1 MEIRKLR
8 HASIL
13 AIDLSFSKAAEK
25 LSISQSAL
33 SKSIAALENDLGLAL
48 FDRHSSGVTLTSAGK
63 EFIHGANK
71 LLQQASALHHDMSLL
86 KDGYRGNIMFG
97 MGSLPAAAYEELV
110 LLELM
115 KSHPEICVQVEVS
128 TPSDLLDHLINERI
142 EFFVGDA
149 RTLPIS
155 QEYKVETILTLQV
168 GFFLRPTHPL
178 LKRKSVKLKSA
189 YQYPLVGA
197 PVEKNQLDIAH
208 MEHWLDMQSSNDF
221 AMHLSSE
228 NISALKSVARQTD
241 AIIIAPFAA
250 VAAEVQSNKLV
261 ELNIKEKPK
270 SSMINLDLV
279 QSVVRQQSAS
289 AKIVIDLI
297 KRTAKNLEKKQSVL
311 LKNSG

>member
-8 HASIL
+8 HASVL
-13 AIDLSFSKAAEK
+13 ACELSFSKAAVK
-25 LSISQSAL
+25 LNLSQSAL
-33 SKSIAALENDLGLAL
+33 SKSIAALENDLGLTL
-48 FDRHSSGVTLTSAGK
+48 FERHSSGVTLSPAGK
-63 EFIHGANK
+63 EFILGANK
-71 LLQQASALHHDMSLL
+71 LLQQASALHYDMSLL
-86 KDGYRGNIMFG
+86 KDGYRGNIVFG
-97 MGSLPAAAYEELV
+97 MGSLPAAAYEEPV

-115 KSHPEICVQVEVS
+115 KSHPDVCVQVEVS

-168 GFFLRPTHPL
+168 GFFARPTHPL
-178 LKRKSVKLKSA
+178 LKRKSVKLKQA
-189 YQYPLVGA
+189 YKYPLVGA
-197 PVEKNQLDIAH
+197 PVEKNQLDTAH
-208 MEHWLDMQSSNDF
+208 IEHWLDMQVSNNF

-241 AIIIAPFAA
+241 AIMIAPFGA
-250 VAAEVQSNKLV
+250 VATEVQSNKLV

-279 QSVVRQQSAS
+279 QSAIRQQSAS
-289 AKIVIDLI
+289 AKIVIELI
-297 KRTAKNLEKKQSVL
+297 KRIAKNFDSKQSTL
-311 LKNSG
+311 LKSSD